1 VIESRSNPNPDPGSE
16 TLHQIMNLLYLGDAV
31 GSFTAVVEETAVA
44 TAFCGR
50 IDAAKTKKLFY
61 SKIC

>member
-1 VIESRSNPNPDPGSE
+1 MIESGSNPNPYSGSE
-16 TLHQIMNLLYLGDAV
+16 PLHQIMNLLYLGDAV

-50 IDAAKTKKLFY
+50 INAAKTKKLFH
-61 SKIC
+61 